1 MEKSFEING
10 MAFKVKSYISDSN
23 CYRLQYEDINI
34 IDDTACFDFYGDIDT
49 VVEVMKNWIMDEAMK
64 DYPWWKLIG
73 ARFYYQGEVFDIEY
87 KSDAMKMSDI
97 VCSCYNVRL
106 LTAEA
111 GAEFIVVKSY
121 LNYDSDEGNVIRVF
135 NSIGTGFFCLKE
147 DY

>member
-10 MAFKVKSYISDSN
+10 MVFKVKSYISDSN

-49 VVEVMKNWIMDEAMK
+49 VVEVMKYCIMDEALK
-64 DYPWWKLIG
+64 DYPWWKLMG
-73 ARFYYQGEVFDIEY
+73 ARFYYQGEVLDIEY
-87 KSDAMKMSDI
+87 KSDAMMMSDI
-97 VCSCYNVRL
+97 ISECGNVRL
-106 LTAEA
+106 VTAQD
-111 GAEFIVVKSY
+111 GPEFKVVKSY

-135 NSIGTGFFCLKE
+135 NYNGTAFFCLKE

>member
-10 MAFKVKSYISDSN
+10 MAFKVKSYISDLN

>member
-1 MEKSFEING
+1 MEKNFEING
-10 MAFKVKSYISDSN
+10 MVFKVKSYISDSN

-49 VVEVMKNWIMDEAMK
+49 VVDVMKYCIMDEAMK

-73 ARFYYQGEVFDIEY
+73 ARFYYQGEVLDIELE
-87 KSDAMKMSDI
+87 SEARKMSDI
-97 VCSCYNVRL
+97 ISECDNVRL
-106 LTAEA
+106 VTAES

-135 NSIGTGFFCLKE
+135 NHNGTGFFCLKE

>member
-10 MAFKVKSYISDSN
+10 MVFKVKSYISDSN

>member
-10 MAFKVKSYISDSN
+10 MVFKVKSYISDSN

-87 KSDAMKMSDI
+87 KSDAMMMSDI

-135 NSIGTGFFCLKE
+135 NNNGTGFFCLKE

>member
-10 MAFKVKSYISDSN
+10 MVFKVKSYISDSN

-49 VVEVMKNWIMDEAMK
+49 VAEVMKYCIMDEAMK

-73 ARFYYQGEVFDIEY
+73 ARFYYQGEVFNIELE
-87 KSDAMKMSDI
+87 SEARKMSDI
-97 VCSCYNVRL
+97 ISECENVRL
-106 LTAEA
+106 VTAQS
-111 GAEFIVVKSY
+111 GKEFSVVKSY

-135 NSIGTGFFCLKE
+135 NYNGTVFFCLKE

>member
-10 MAFKVKSYISDSN
+10 MVFKVKSYVSDSN

-34 IDDTACFDFYGDIDT
+34 IDDTACGDFYGDIDD
-49 VVEVMKNWIMDEAMK
+49 VAEVMKYCIMDEAMK

-73 ARFYYQGEVFDIEY
+73 ARFYYQGEVLDIEY
-87 KSDAMKMSDI
+87 KSDARMMSDI
-97 VCSCYNVRL
+97 ISECGNVRL
-106 LTAEA
+106 VTAQA
-111 GAEFIVVKSY
+111 GKEFSVVKSY

-135 NSIGTGFFCLKE
+135 NYNGTVFFCLKE

>member
-10 MAFKVKSYISDSN
+10 MFFKVKSYISDSN
-23 CYRLQYEDINI
+23 CYRLQYDDINI

-49 VVEVMKNWIMDEAMK
+49 VAEVMKYCIMDEAMK

-73 ARFYYQGEVFDIEY
+73 ARFYYQGEVFDIELE
-87 KSDAMKMSDI
+87 SEARKMSDI
-97 VCSCYNVRL
+97 ISECENVRL
-106 LTAEA
+106 VTAEA

-121 LNYDSDEGNVIRVF
+121 LNYDYDEGNVIRVF
-135 NSIGTGFFCLKE
+135 NNNWSAFFCLKE